1 MFSFLQL
8 TTFVK
13 LHDSDSP
20 QTKYHDQSDQK
31 TAAFVK
37 SEEGSMKQGIK
48 KKLGPNTYFQ
58 YTIDVA
64 FGVRYSHQ
72 TKWVL

>member
-1 MFSFLQL
+1 MI
-8 TTFVK
+8 
-13 LHDSDSP
+13 DSP
-20 QTKYHDQSDQK
+20 QNTTTKAIKK

-48 KKLGPNTYFQ
+48 KLGPNTYFQ
-58 YTIDVA
+58 YAIDGA
-64 FGVRYSHQ
+64 FGVRYFRQ